1 MKNNILK
8 NRIGIIE
15 VSPQIIEDF
24 ENDFVLTKTFFSNFF
39 PISINIWDRF
49 NKISTYYGYSK
60 QFREVVEGEPIP
72 QYEAIFK
79 SFRKGDVYK
88 LSVKF
93 EEIK

>member
-8 NRIGIIE
+8 NRIGKIIISD
-15 VSPQIIEDF
+15 VIIKEFEKDF
-24 ENDFVLTKTFFSNFF
+24 LLAKTLFSNFY
-39 PISINIWDRF
+39 PIRIVETYDF
-49 NKISTYYGYSK
+49 ISEYYGYSK
-60 QFREVVEGEPIP
+60 HFREVDENGHIP

-93 EEIK
+93 KEIK

>member
-8 NRIGIIE
+8 NRLGKIII
-15 VSPQIIEDF
+15 SDAIIKEFEKDF
-24 ENDFVLTKTFFSNFF
+24 LLTKTLFSIFY
-39 PISINIWDRF
+39 PIRIVETYDF
-49 NKISTYYGYSK
+49 ISEYYGYSK

-93 EEIK
+93 KEIK